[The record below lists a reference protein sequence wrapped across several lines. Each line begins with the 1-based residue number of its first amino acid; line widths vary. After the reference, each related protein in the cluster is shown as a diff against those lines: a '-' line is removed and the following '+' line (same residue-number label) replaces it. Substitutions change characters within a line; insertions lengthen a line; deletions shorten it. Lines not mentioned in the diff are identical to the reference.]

1 MANIKHA
8 VVGTDMLVGSSNA
21 AYLKSVVFYKDGS
34 PAAID
39 NGNIVVIGDAIGPET
54 YKAEAPAADSKRSL
68 LALVAGVELFYD
80 ETRTHYLTEWENE
93 AGKPVRVYLLVAGA
107 DSFRVTAEDFDGTPE
122 KGKFV
127 AFAAGSTKLKIED
140 SESAD
145 NVFGVIKHDPVKV
158 GFGDGQYTYYIVD
171 VIA

>member
-80 ETRTHYLTEWENE
+80 ETRTHL
-93 AGKPVRVYLLVAGA
+93 LLVLP
-107 DSFRVTAEDFDGTPE
+107 S
-122 KGKFV
+122 
-127 AFAAGSTKLKIED
+127 
-140 SESAD
+140 
-145 NVFGVIKHDPVKV
+145 
-158 GFGDGQYTYYIVD
+158 
-171 VIA
+171 

>member
-8 VVGTDMLVGSSNA
+8 VVGTDMLVGSSNP

-54 YKAEAPAADSKRSL
+54 YKAEAPAADSKRPM

-80 ETRTHYLTEWENE
+80 ETRTHYLTEW
-93 AGKPVRVYLLVAGA
+93 APPKRASLLPLLMVLP
-107 DSFRVTAEDFDGTPE
+107 S
-122 KGKFV
+122 
-127 AFAAGSTKLKIED
+127 
-140 SESAD
+140 
-145 NVFGVIKHDPVKV
+145 
-158 GFGDGQYTYYIVD
+158 
-171 VIA
+171 

>member
-54 YKAEAPAADSKRSL
+54 YKAEAPAADSKRPM

-80 ETRTHYLTEWENE
+80 
-93 AGKPVRVYLLVAGA
+93 
-107 DSFRVTAEDFDGTPE
+107 
-122 KGKFV
+122 
-127 AFAAGSTKLKIED
+127 
-140 SESAD
+140 
-145 NVFGVIKHDPVKV
+145 
-158 GFGDGQYTYYIVD
+158 
-171 VIA
+171 

>member
-54 YKAEAPAADSKRSL
+54 YKAEAPAADSTATFSFGAHSAFISSL
-68 LALVAGVELFYD
+68 YKAIFSSISVLGVP
-80 ETRTHYLTEWENE
+80 
-93 AGKPVRVYLLVAGA
+93 G
-107 DSFRVTAEDFDGTPE
+107 
-122 KGKFV
+122 
-127 AFAAGSTKLKIED
+127 
-140 SESAD
+140 
-145 NVFGVIKHDPVKV
+145 
-158 GFGDGQYTYYIVD
+158 
-171 VIA
+171 

>member
-54 YKAEAPAADSKRSL
+54 YKAEAPAADLPAFKARIGFFL
-68 LALVAGVELFYD
+68 EILVANFLK
-80 ETRTHYLTEWENE
+80 L
-93 AGKPVRVYLLVAGA
+93 AGFWI
-107 DSFRVTAEDFDGTPE
+107 DSM
-122 KGKFV
+122 
-127 AFAAGSTKLKIED
+127 
-140 SESAD
+140 
-145 NVFGVIKHDPVKV
+145 
-158 GFGDGQYTYYIVD
+158 
-171 VIA
+171 

>member
-54 YKAEAPAADSKRSL
+54 YKADRVGERSWQACSRLPAGCRC
-68 LALVAGVELFYD
+68 
-80 ETRTHYLTEWENE
+80 
-93 AGKPVRVYLLVAGA
+93 
-107 DSFRVTAEDFDGTPE
+107 
-122 KGKFV
+122 
-127 AFAAGSTKLKIED
+127 
-140 SESAD
+140 
-145 NVFGVIKHDPVKV
+145 
-158 GFGDGQYTYYIVD
+158 
-171 VIA
+171 